1 MNILCICGD
10 WSEDYEL
17 AVPYHFLGH
26 WGILSTQQP
35 QEKPMVIT
43 LQPAF
48 MTLTQ
53 NIKP

>member
-17 AVPYHFLGH
+17 AVPYHFFRALGH
-26 WGILSTQQP
+26 TVHTTTTG
-35 QEKPMVIT
+35 KADGDYIT
-43 LQPAF
+43 PAF
-48 MTLTQ
+48 MILTQ